1 MSPAFSTIPLHPHL
15 GVEVRGVKLRPGL
28 DQTSLQALWQL
39 LDEHSLLVFRDNPIS
54 DDDLLALSTQ
64 LGSPDGGVR
73 RYKVE
78 GPAAES
84 AKPSRWHSHGGIS
97 GPDPAVL
104 CVSSLNECP
113 EGGEIE
119 FSAARAAYEALDD
132 SRKHSIDG
140 LMAIHRFG
148 AIAHGGGAGSNAGV
162 RQPLVHTD
170 AVTKKRALFVGYHAV
185 EIEGMPEATATPL
198 LADLHTFATQERF
211 VYRHQWRAGDL
222 LLWDLCALLH
232 HTNPVRSKSNRTL
245 HEVIVAARG
254 GVQTHQSRT
263 R

>member
-1 MSPAFSTIPLHPHL
+1 MSAAFTTMPLHPSL
-15 GVEVRGVKLRPGL
+15 GVEVRGLKLHPGL
-28 DQTSLQALWQL
+28 DQAGLQALWQA
-39 LDEHSLLVFRDNPIS
+39 LDEHSLLVFRDHPIG

-113 EGGEIE
+113 EGGGIE
-119 FSAARAAYEALDD
+119 FSAARAAYAALDEA
-132 SRKHSIDG
+132 RKRSLDG
-140 LMAIHRFG
+140 LTAIHRFG

-162 RQPLVHTD
+162 RQPLVYTD

-185 EIEGMPEATATPL
+185 EIEGMPEAAATPL
-198 LADLHTFATQERF
+198 LADLHSFATQERF

-232 HTNPVRSKSNRTL
+232 HTYPVRAHNRTL
-245 HEVIVAARG
+245 HEVIVA
-254 GVQTHQSRT
+254 SRAGFLA
-263 R
+263 